1 MRLQRLPCRG
11 PFLGTEPIVFAAY
24 CHRCVPSQ
32 TRTCRLLRPWL
43 IVSSFAVLS
52 SRWSY
57 SFIHPSSFID
67 NKTIQE
73 HLWIHPKS
81 YVRGSAPK
89 SAIDTKV
96 LGSSYLQEVTQC
108 ESHRVRDKTLKQQC
122 NLNKIGHH
130 ELNREQWSRLNRKV
144 SMIDTITRCN

>member
-57 SFIHPSSFID
+57 SCIHPSSFID

-108 ESHRVRDKTLKQQC
+108 ESFPQGQRQNAEATVQL
-122 NLNKIGHH
+122 
-130 ELNREQWSRLNRKV
+130 EQDRTPWVEQGTVEQTKPQSINDRYN
-144 SMIDTITRCN
+144 N